1 MKSDG
6 LKPATLQ
13 KLLLEN
19 IAKIFIIAISKDIYD
34 EVFSKSGLLEF

>member
-13 KLLLEN
+13 KLLPEN
-19 IAKIFIIAISKDIYD
+19 SAKIFIIAISQDIYD
-34 EVFSKSGLLEF
+34 GAFSKSGLLEF